1 MICFPSGNVVDT
13 IVVIV
18 TVVLT
23 SRRLIVVVLVDVVV
37 VVITVGFSRGLYA
50 VVELTRWWEAS
61 DFKVNE

>member
-50 VVELTRWWEAS
+50 VVEFMRRWEAS